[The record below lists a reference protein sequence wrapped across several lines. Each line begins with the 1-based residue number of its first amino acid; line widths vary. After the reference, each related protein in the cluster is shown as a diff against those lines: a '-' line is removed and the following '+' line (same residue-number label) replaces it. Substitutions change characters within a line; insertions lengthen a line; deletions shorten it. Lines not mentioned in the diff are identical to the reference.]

1 MSCWVGRAILPFS
14 EIKLV
19 EFYKLEKYLAKGPIQ
34 VCRDSVPCYCG
45 VDSSRDGAAKSPR
58 GRGRLPFQSESP
70 FPNLALPRDHRARPR
85 PPARSDADDATA
97 AAAVSA
103 LSWLACVAGCAFRL
117 RRLCN
122 NFMLPFIHCIAVAAA
137 AFVRSFVRPSVRPFC
152 SRYIIALFV
161 SIQRVTA
168 SAKLASV
175 RENERD

>member
-14 EIKLV
+14 EIKRV
-19 EFYKLEKYLAKGPIQ
+19 EFYKLEKYLAKGPFQ

-97 AAAVSA
+97 AAAVCTQLAGLCGWLRVSA
-103 LSWLACVAGCAFRL
+103 ST
-117 RRLCN
+117 
-122 NFMLPFIHCIAVAAA
+122 
-137 AFVRSFVRPSVRPFC
+137 FV
-152 SRYIIALFV
+152 
-161 SIQRVTA
+161 
-168 SAKLASV
+168 
-175 RENERD
+175 